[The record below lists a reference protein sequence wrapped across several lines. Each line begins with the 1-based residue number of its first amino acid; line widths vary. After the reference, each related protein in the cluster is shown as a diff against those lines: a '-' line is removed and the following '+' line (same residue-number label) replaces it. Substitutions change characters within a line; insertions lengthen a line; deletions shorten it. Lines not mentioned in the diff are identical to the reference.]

1 MTELF
6 RLEDQGSGVLKAW
19 IRGVPA
25 YQVQHGTPV
34 HACRSCAA
42 KIAFVPSEKSDRM
55 PVNVTL
61 AVRYKDLAFA
71 PTHFADCPGRN
82 SHSGSARG
90 SGAG

>member
-1 MTELF
+1 MPPIELF
-6 RLEDQGSGVLKAW
+6 RLEDHGSGVLKAW

-25 YQVQHGTPV
+25 YQVQHG
-34 HACRSCAA
+34 AALYGCRSCGQ

-55 PVNVTL
+55 PVNAAL

-82 SHSGSARG
+82 NHSSSAR
-90 SGAG
+90 